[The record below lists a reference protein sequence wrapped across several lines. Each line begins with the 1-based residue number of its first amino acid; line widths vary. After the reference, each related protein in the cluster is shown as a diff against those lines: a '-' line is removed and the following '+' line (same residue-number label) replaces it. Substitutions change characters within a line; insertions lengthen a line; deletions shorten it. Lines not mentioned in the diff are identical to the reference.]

1 VSGREMVDVHALAS
15 RVESLYADWRAL
27 ERAALLRAPSSR
39 AGGLFCDP
47 SCGVNHPKFKEQK

>member
-1 VSGREMVDVHALAS
+1 MVDVHALAS

-39 AGGLFCDP
+39 ATTTVACSATPRAG
-47 SCGVNHPKFKEQK
+47 STTRSSRSRS